1 MNWWQRPTRTF
12 AAIDDCQEFRVW
24 FWASSHLVVSC
35 RRSNFKEHSQDLLN
49 ESDQPCLQIDISKG
63 LYFAL
68 DIKVSFSQE
77 TTKSNSVIVPFCWKS
92 ISSSFSSFWRNSFIH
107 LTGFPRVHSCISP
120 LSPAQVK
127 GKNPAIATTFRS
139 WKEKTREFQT
149 QGGVQV
155 CYKILKD
162 ILKYCIA
169 SSDLAQVAKIL
180 VSSNFWPAHD
190 LATHRLQHQ
199 SWAKRCSQH

>member
-1 MNWWQRPTRTF
+1 MQEGNTFFFFEEKKYQTKMNWWQRPTRTF

-127 GKNPAIATTFRS
+127 GKNPAIATTFR
-139 WKEKTREFQT
+139 TLTLTIRLNRMV
-149 QGGVQV
+149 G
-155 CYKILKD
+155 L
-162 ILKYCIA
+162 
-169 SSDLAQVAKIL
+169 
-180 VSSNFWPAHD
+180 WPN
-190 LATHRLQHQ
+190 LP
-199 SWAKRCSQH
+199 C